1 MTNHVYDMIII
12 GGGPAGYTAALYAA
26 RAGLDAVLVEKVTV
40 GGQMTQTM
48 AIDNYPGIPET
59 VDGYTLGMQMQ
70 QGAERFGAKTRFAE
84 VTAVELTG
92 QIKQIHTDEGLLS
105 ARTVVIATGADHRHL
120 GLPDEESLIGRGV
133 GYCAAC
139 DGMLYRNK
147 TVAVVGGGES
157 AAADALHLSKICKK
171 VYLIHRRDTL
181 RAAKTAFDALQR
193 QENVELILQSEVV
206 GLQADGRL
214 QSISVKNRLTDEI
227 QNLEVQGLFI
237 SIGRDP
243 ASALFAGQLELDQGG
258 YIRAG
263 ESTETNLPGVF
274 AVGDVR
280 TKAVR
285 QIVTAAADGAVAV
298 HYAQEYLQKNPL
310 A

>member
-1 MTNHVYDMIII
+1 MDKIYDMIII

-26 RAGLDAVLVEKVTV
+26 RAGLDTLLLEKVTV

-70 QGAERFGAKTRFAE
+70 QGAERFGAKTELTE
-84 VTAVELTG
+84 VTAVELAG
-92 QIKQIHTDEGLLS
+92 EIKRIHTYEGVRA

-120 GLPDEESLIGRGV
+120 GLAGEESLIGRGV

-157 AAADALHLSKICKK
+157 AAADALHLSKICKQ
-171 VYLIHRRDTL
+171 VYLIHRRDSL
-181 RAAKTAFDALQR
+181 RAAKAAYDALLR
-193 QENVELILQSEVV
+193 QENVELILQSEVAD
-206 GLQADGRL
+206 LQADAKL
-214 QSISVKNRLTDEI
+214 QSISVKNRLTGEI
-227 QNLEVQGLFI
+227 RSLEVQGLFI

-243 ASALFAGQLELDQGG
+243 ASQLFASQLELAPGG
-258 YIRAG
+258 YIVAG
-263 ESTETNLPGVF
+263 ESTETSLPGVF
-274 AVGDVR
+274 AAGDVR

>member
-1 MTNHVYDMIII
+1 MEKIYDMIIV
-12 GGGPAGYTAALYAA
+12 GGGPGGYTAALYAA
-26 RAGLDAVLVEKVTV
+26 RAGLDTLLLEKVTV

-48 AIDNYPGIPET
+48 AIDNYPGIVNT
-59 VDGYTLGMQMQ
+59 IDGYTLGMQMQ
-70 QGAERFGAKTRFAE
+70 QSAERFGAKTKLTE
-84 VTAVELTG
+84 VTAVELASE
-92 QIKQIHTDEGLLS
+92 IKLIHTPEGILRS
-105 ARTVVIATGADHRHL
+105 RTVVIATGADHRHL
-120 GLPDEESLIGRGV
+120 GLPEEENLIGRGV

-157 AAADALHLSKICKK
+157 AAADALHLAKICKK

-181 RAAKTAFDALQR
+181 RAAKAAQKALR
-193 QENVELILQSEVV
+193 AQENVELILNSEVTDLAA
-206 GLQADGRL
+206 GTRL
-214 QSISVKNRLTDEI
+214 ERVRVRNKATGEEQELEI
-227 QNLEVQGLFI
+227 QGLFI

-243 ASALFAGQLELDQGG
+243 SSQLFAGQVALDEAG
-258 YIRAG
+258 YLIAD
-263 ESTETNLPGVF
+263 ESTKTSIPGVF
-274 AVGDVR
+274 AVGDIR

-310 A
+310 AK

>member
-1 MTNHVYDMIII
+1 MEHIYDMIII

-26 RAGLDAVLVEKVTV
+26 RAGLDTLLLEKVTV

-70 QGAERFGAKTRFAE
+70 QGAERFGAKTELTE
-84 VTAVELTG
+84 VTAVELAG
-92 QIKQIHTDEGLLS
+92 EIKRIHTYEGVRA

-120 GLPDEESLIGRGV
+120 GLAGEESLIGRGV

-139 DGMLYRNK
+139 DGMLYRKK

-157 AAADALHLSKICKK
+157 AAADALHLSKICKQ
-171 VYLIHRRDTL
+171 VYLIHRRDSL
-181 RAAKTAFDALQR
+181 RAAKAAYDALLR

-206 GLQADGRL
+206 DLQADARL
-214 QSISVKNRLTDEI
+214 QSVSVKNRLTGEI
-227 QNLEVQGLFI
+227 RSLEVQGLFI

-243 ASALFAGQLELDQGG
+243 ASQLFASQLELTPGG
-258 YIRAG
+258 YIVAG
-263 ESTETNLPGVF
+263 ESTETSLPGVF

>member
-1 MTNHVYDMIII
+1 MDKIYDMIII

-120 GLPDEESLIGRGV
+120 GLPEEETLIGRGV

-157 AAADALHLSKICKK
+157 AAADALHLSKICRN

-206 GLQADGRL
+206 GLQADDRL

-298 HYAQEYLQKNPL
+298 HFAQEYLQKNPL

>member
-1 MTNHVYDMIII
+1 MEHIYDMIII

-26 RAGLDAVLVEKVTV
+26 RAGLDTLLLEKVTV

-70 QGAERFGAKTRFAE
+70 QGAERFGAKTELTE
-84 VTAVELTG
+84 VTAVELAG
-92 QIKQIHTDEGLLS
+92 GIKRIHTYEGVRA

-120 GLPDEESLIGRGV
+120 GLDGEESLIGRGV

-157 AAADALHLSKICKK
+157 AAADALHLSKICKQ
-171 VYLIHRRDTL
+171 VYLIHRRDSL
-181 RAAKTAFDALQR
+181 RAAKTAYDALLR

-206 GLQADGRL
+206 GLEADAKL
-214 QSISVKNRLTDEI
+214 QSVLVKNRPTGEI
-227 QNLEVQGLFI
+227 RSLEVQGLFI

-243 ASALFAGQLELDQGG
+243 ASQLFASQLALDPGG
-258 YIRAG
+258 YIVAG